1 MTFFDPGFLNPDM
14 LAGIARGFDTL
25 TNNGTPTAGGGFP
38 ASPTGGLL
46 DSLGS
51 TLLGGLFGHFGIGG
65 QPGEAP
71 QNALATASTP
81 VTQLSAAASAPLL
94 PGGSSASV
102 PQGGGWWSDYG
113 VGASPGG
120 APRFSF
126 PTIPSPTQQPAAS
139 PPPPISQPAT
149 PQDQGGGLLG
159 ALGEWLGN
167 NRSALMGFGAG
178 IAGGSNWG
186 EGINKGWQNAMA
198 GSAHDQKRVAEN
210 QTAAALTNRGFDADT
225 AQAAARNPAMLRAI
239 MGQGLRP
246 QARPPSLPNNTW
258 PGPSVYGR

>member
-14 LAGIARGFDTL
+14 LAGIARSFATL

-38 ASPTGGLL
+38 ASPTGGFL

-51 TLLGGLFGHFGIGG
+51 TLPGGLLGHFGNGG

-71 QNALATASTP
+71 QNALTTASTP
-81 VTQLSAAASAPLL
+81 VTQLAATVSPLL
-94 PGGSSASV
+94 PGGSSASM

-113 VGASPGG
+113 VGALPG
-120 APRFSF
+120 ASPRFSF
-126 PTIPSPTQQPAAS
+126 PTTPTPTQQPAAS
-139 PPPPISQPAT
+139 PLLPMPQSAT

-239 MGQGLRP
+239 MGQGFRP
-246 QARPPSLPNNTW
+246 QARPPSLQSNVW
-258 PGPSVYGR
+258 PGPPVYGR